1 MLKLSL
7 TIHIEA
13 SKMTKTIIIVEDE
26 NDKHTFEA
34 IIRHFNLSEQINV
47 SITPPLIEW
56 KSVAD
61 ERNTEKPTAL
71 IKALAGLRN
80 DFYLEKYDKVGII
93 RDMDDRTKEE
103 RILSINNALKE
114 AYPDEV
120 KSEIEDVNLLLPIT
134 FIQNSTEN
142 ELTIHFACHFVNLN
156 GQGEIED
163 ILKAIK
169 KLPSEIADCIDTH
182 LPNCLSNNDEKL
194 RDKELVKLWINH
206 YLRYDT
212 LPKANRNSIHTK
224 WENVMKYR
232 AENLFDFEQEI
243 PELLELVS
251 FLRLLVS

>member
-1 MLKLSL
+1 
-7 TIHIEA
+7 
-13 SKMTKTIIIVEDE
+13 MTKTIIIVEDD

-34 IIRHFNLSEQINV
+34 IIRYFNLSEQINV

-56 KSVAD
+56 KSVQD

-71 IKALAGLRN
+71 IRALVGLRN
-80 DFYLEKYDKVGII
+80 DFNKEKYDKVGII

-103 RILSINNALKE
+103 RISLINNALKE

-120 KSEIEDVNLLLPIT
+120 NAEIEDVNSLLPIT

-142 ELTIHFACHFVNLN
+142 ELTIRFACHFVNLN

-169 KLPSEIADCIDTH
+169 KLPSEIADCIDAH
-182 LPNCLSNNDEKL
+182 LPECLRNDDEKL

-212 LPKANRNSIHTK
+212 LTKADRNSNYTK

-232 AENLFDFEQEI
+232 AEDLFDFQQEI
-243 PELLELVS
+243 PELQALVS